1 MQLNS
6 SYLYPNKMDVYTNL
20 GSWTTER
27 YRNVYQRTFK
37 TYRGVDNR
45 LDLQV
50 RNSDQKPKNISG
62 YSVVFNL
69 IGTESKELILSKDC
83 IIHDALT
90 GKVYVVLTQA
100 DMEPLLHGSYYFSA
114 YTQAA
119 DGTRTPLYS
128 DTQYDVVGRVD
139 VVADAYGGPVPTLEI
154 TNTSY
159 VVTPPYILP
168 FIDTYNTDAIDAKPQ
183 FNSNEA
189 LHTMAFYA
197 TDFTGTIVVEGSL
210 DTSPTNWVEVSK
222 NDYTGLT
229 LDYLN
234 VTGVW
239 SWLRIKHQKTS
250 GTLDK
255 VLYRY

>member
-27 YRNVYQRTFK
+27 YKNVYQRTFK

-45 LDLQV
+45 LDFQV
-50 RNSDQKPKNISG
+50 KNSDQKSKDITG

-69 IGTESKELILSKDC
+69 VHPESKELVYTKDC
-83 IIHDALT
+83 VIVDAAK
-90 GKVYVVLTQA
+90 GKVYVLLTQS
-100 DMEPLLHGSYYFSA
+100 DMEPLSHGTYNFSL
-114 YTQAA
+114 YTVNDA
-119 DGTRTPLYS
+119 GVKTPMYS
-128 DTQYDVVGRVD
+128 DSWFDVLGRLD

-154 TNTSY
+154 TDTSHII
-159 VVTPPYILP
+159 TPPDIPLGVDVYV
-168 FIDTYNTDAIDAKPQ
+168 TSAINARPEY
-183 FNSNEA
+183 NSNAA
-189 LHTMAFYA
+189 LHTFAFYA
-197 TDFTGTIVVEGSL
+197 TDFIGTVTVEGSL
-210 DTSPTNWVEVSK
+210 DVAQENWVEISRT
-222 NDYTGLT
+222 DYDGLS

-239 SWLRIKHQKTS
+239 SWLRIKHTKTQGS
-250 GTLDK
+250 LDK